1 MQGMSPHRDATG
13 PYGARRPRAI
23 GIALY
28 LACYIALDWI
38 SLTHTFG
45 ALLITPWNPPAG
57 LSLALLL
64 RYGSRFAPAYFAAI
78 ILADTLFRGLFRGLA
93 AVPLATA
100 FAALVI
106 VIGYTA
112 AAELLRR
119 KLLAN
124 LRLDGHRDLLWFLGV
139 VLASTMAVACI
150 VVAIFAAAGLLDWSA
165 FAEAALH
172 FWVGDVIGIAVL
184 TPFLLLLDRQPWR
197 ERMQWRRVAEYA
209 LQLAAIAGGL
219 WLIFGL
225 ESTDHFEFSYVL
237 FLPLIWIALRTGLKG
252 ATWGIVATQLGLVL
266 AIQLKGY
273 DATILTQ
280 FQLLMLTVAVTGL
293 LLGSVV
299 DERQRA
305 ETSLR
310 ESQARL
316 QTVVSTAPDAIFAVA
331 EDGIIMAANHA
342 AEQMF
347 GAGTRQLV
355 GSSAQSLLPGIQPL
369 ASAATAGGEL
379 TAHRLDGSSFIAE
392 LAVGVARTDGRSI
405 YVAIA
410 RDISARKEAERRL
423 KEHEAELAHAARL
436 TATGEMAAALA
447 HEINQP
453 LTALIS
459 FARACQALLESPA
472 GDASSRDKAVALI
485 EQTVQQA
492 IRAGEIIRRTRE
504 FLRRGDTRPAKTEPT
519 EICAAV
525 LDLVRSEAI
534 QGRVRITTEFARDLP
549 AIFADPIQIE
559 QVLLNLVRNSM
570 EALKSVDANAR
581 AIVIAAAR
589 SSDDPEMVELAV
601 RDTGPGFPAEIAARL
616 FSPFSTTKDSGMGL
630 GLAISRTIIEAHGGR
645 IWVNGASR
653 GADVRF
659 TLPAYTEQTEEETE
673 ETYDS

>member
-1 MQGMSPHRDATG
+1 MQRMSPRTNAIGRRDARLPG
-13 PYGARRPRAI
+13 AI

-28 LACYIALDWI
+28 FACYIALDWI
-38 SLTHTFG
+38 SLNPTFG
-45 ALLITPWNPPAG
+45 AVLITPWNPPAG

-64 RYGSRFAPAYFAAI
+64 RYGRRFAPAYFAAI
-78 ILADTLFRGLFRGLA
+78 VLADALFRGLA

-100 FAALVI
+100 FTAFTIAT
-106 VIGYTA
+106 GYTV
-112 AAELLRR
+112 AAEILRR
-119 KLLAN
+119 KLLAS

-139 VLASTMAVACI
+139 VLASTMAVACV
-150 VVAIFAAAGLLDWSA
+150 VVAIFATAGLVDWSE
-165 FAEAALH
+165 FAQAALH

-184 TPFLLLLDRQPWR
+184 TPFLLLLDRRPWR
-197 ERMQWRRVAEYA
+197 EWAQGRRIAEYA

-225 ESTDHFEFSYVL
+225 ESIDHFELSYVL
-237 FLPLIWIALRTGLKG
+237 FLPLIWIALRSGLRG

-266 AIQLKGY
+266 AIHLKGY

-310 ESQARL
+310 ESEARL
-316 QTVVSTAPDAIFAVA
+316 QTVVRTAPDAIFAVA
-331 EDGIIMAANHA
+331 EDGVITSANHA

-347 GAGTRQLV
+347 GAGTKRLV
-355 GSSAQSLLPGIQPL
+355 GSSVQSLLPGILPL
-369 ASAATAGGEL
+369 ASTATPGGEL
-379 TAHRLDGSSFIAE
+379 TAYRLDGSPFIAE
-392 LAVGVARTDGRSI
+392 LAIGVARIDGRSI
-405 YVAIA
+405 HVAIA

-423 KEHEAELAHAARL
+423 KEHEAELAHSARL

-459 FARACQALLESPA
+459 FARACQTLLEAPA
-472 GDASSRDKAVALI
+472 GEASSRDKAVALI
-485 EQTVQQA
+485 EQTVQHA
-492 IRAGEIIRRTRE
+492 MRAGEIIRRTRE
-504 FLRRGDTRPAKTEPT
+504 FLRRGDTRPAKTDPA

-525 LDLVRSEAI
+525 LDLVRSEAT
-534 QGRVRITTEFARDLP
+534 QGRVRITTEFASDLP
-549 AIFADPIQIE
+549 AMFADPIQIE

-570 EALKSVDANAR
+570 EALKSVDAGAR
-581 AIVIAAAR
+581 TIVIAAAR
-589 SSDDPEMVELAV
+589 SPDDPEMVEFAV

-645 IWVNGASR
+645 IWMNEASR
-653 GADVRF
+653 GADIRF